1 MVKYR
6 TIISAN
12 IDVEVVKQLR
22 GKTKGTRSRV
32 IERAL
37 RAYLADKEAYNISDV
52 HTRNLMACLH
62 AREDCPE
69 HIKIL
74 LLQELTKQ

>member
-1 MVKYR
+1 MAKYR

-32 IERAL
+32 VERAL
-37 RAYLADKEAYNISDV
+37 RAYLADREAFNISDI
-52 HTRNLMACLH
+52 HTRQLMACLSQ
-62 AREDCPE
+62 REDCPE
-69 HIKIL
+69 HVKL
-74 LLQELTKQ
+74 LLMQELLS